1 MPIELIPPEARE
13 GDVINI
19 TIDRNETSLRKE
31 NIKNMM
37 NKIFD
42 KN

>member
-1 MPIELIPPEARE
+1 MIEKTLEEKGYDYIKQNLAIWLS
-13 GDVINI
+13 D
-19 TIDRNETSLRKE
+19 RKE